1 MKVASRINHVTQPD
15 GSAEMNE
22 LLDIAVAAH
31 GGLDRWN
38 QIQSITVD
46 ASITGAFWHLKGQ
59 GGALDD
65 VRFEVDTK
73 RQRLTM
79 DFADQDKRSVF
90 EPHRVVLQR
99 RDGALADARDEPER
113 SFDGHQFQ
121 TPWDDIHL
129 AYFTGEALWTYLN
142 TPFLYTWS
150 GFTTE
155 EIAPIEADGER
166 WRRLKV
172 TFPDHIKSHTR
183 QQISCFGPDG
193 LLRRHDFTI
202 DILGGAAESQLYA
215 AGYRDVDG
223 IIIPTTRRAYAAAGD
238 DQLVMVAID
247 MREITI
253 R

>member
-1 MKVASRINHVTQPD
+1 
-15 GSAEMNE
+15 MND
-22 LLDIAVAAH
+22 LLESAVAAH

-38 QIQSITVD
+38 QVKSITVG

-59 GGALDD
+59 DDALKD
-65 VRFEVDTK
+65 VRFEVDTT
-73 RQRLTM
+73 RERLAM
-79 DFADQDKRSVF
+79 EFAGRDKRSVF

-99 RDGALADARDEPER
+99 RDGAPIAARDDPEK
-113 SFDGHQFQ
+113 SFAGHQLE
-121 TPWDDIHL
+121 TPWDDLHL

-142 TPFLYTWS
+142 TPFLYTWP
-150 GFTTE
+150 GFATE
-155 EIAPIEADGER
+155 EIAPIEVDDER

-172 TFPDHIKSHTR
+172 TFPDHVKSHTR

-202 DILGGAAESQLYA
+202 DILGGAAESLLYA
-215 AGYRDVDG
+215 TGYRDVEG
-223 IIIPTTRRAYAAAGD
+223 IVIPATRRAYASEGD

-247 MREITI
+247 MGEIII